1 MKPTELPDWTQC
13 LEQHLRQWYV
23 DNDPEARAKC
33 PVYKMTRARFDAVLI
48 EFALRSQG
56 GNITRSARMLGIN
69 VGTLRSR
76 STELNINPNDFR
88 TEPNA

>member
-1 MKPTELPDWTQC
+1 MKPNELPDWTQC
-13 LEQHLRQWYV
+13 LELHLRQWHV

-88 TEPNA
+88 TDPNA